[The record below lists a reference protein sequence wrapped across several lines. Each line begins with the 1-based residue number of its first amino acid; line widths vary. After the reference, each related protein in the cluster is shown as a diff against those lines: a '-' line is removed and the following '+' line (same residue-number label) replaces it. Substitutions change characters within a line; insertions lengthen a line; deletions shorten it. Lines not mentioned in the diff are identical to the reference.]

1 MQIGHLDRM
10 RNDGDG
16 AAILFQSGHR
26 EADAFDRDRAFE
38 DCVLLD
44 VVRKFDV
51 QPPVL
56 RFIDAL
62 EADQLAD
69 AIHMSLN
76 DVATKSPIGL
86 HRQLKI
92 YQRTFVNARERSA
105 HPGLRREI
113 SAERTRFDVECGQT
127 YSTYGYAVAGVKL
140 PGRAIRGY
148 RDAPI
153 LSPLLDARNASNFL

>member
-38 DCVLLD
+38 DGVLLD

-62 EADQLAD
+62 EADQLA
-69 AIHMSLN
+69 
-76 DVATKSPIGL
+76 
-86 HRQLKI
+86 
-92 YQRTFVNARERSA
+92 RSEE
-105 HPGLRREI
+105 HTSELQ
-113 SAERTRFDVECGQT
+113 SRFDLVCRLLLEKKKPTHSVSKARTHPIHQGKMT
-127 YSTYGYAVAGVKL
+127 IHTH
-140 PGRAIRGY
+140 AI
-148 RDAPI
+148 
-153 LSPLLDARNASNFL
+153 LASSITRKRMNNLH